1 MRQEIIDLYDAFTH
15 ETLDRRAFMERLTV
29 LAGGTAAATALLP
42 LLEASSAKA
51 AIISPTDRRVVP
63 RTVSFAAGDDTVS
76 GYLVRRAGTSGG
88 LPGILVIHENR
99 GLNPHIRD
107 VTRRAALGGYLA
119 LAPDYLSPAG
129 GTPRDQDEAR
139 QMVRDLDP
147 DTVLEIS
154 SSAAAFLK
162 SHRDGSGQVGV
173 VGFCWGGGQ
182 VNRLAAGSP
191 DIDAAVAFYGQVLP
205 ADQVAN
211 IAAPL
216 MLHYAGLDD
225 RINAGIPEFRAALDA
240 AGTPY
245 VMHMYEGVN
254 HAFHNDT
261 SQARYDAEAAE
272 LAWNRTLAFFD
283 EHLSG

>member
-162 SHRDGSGQVGV
+162 SHRDGNGQVGV